1 MIPRETDVVVVSAGN
16 AAVCAARST
25 DPLGQ
30 SKSEVAH
37 HEPKW
42 WAEGRSSTAV
52 PALCGQL
59 QGKDRLRIKRLVR
72 RGGELTPE
80 LLQSLVAT
88 TTITINL
95 VANRIL

>member
-16 AAVCAARST
+16 AAVCAGRST

-37 HEPKW
+37 HEPKG
-42 WAEGRSSTAV
+42 WAEDRRA
-52 PALCGQL
+52 PPLYGQL
-59 QGKDRLRIKRLVR
+59 QGKDHLRVKRLVR
-72 RGGELTPE
+72 RSGELTPE
-80 LLQSLVAT
+80 LLESLVAT